1 MYDKDCEHAGAR
13 ARRHSAATQNRPTG
27 PRGSQLHA
35 TMNDFYNYKKFAI
48 LYVDDEEKSLKYF
61 VRAFGEHFRI
71 FTATNAKDGLKLLEE
86 HKEEIGLL
94 MTDQRMPGEKGV
106 WLLERARQLKPQI
119 IRILATAYADMEA
132 AIAAVNTGAIYK
144 YVTKPWVP
152 PELEN
157 TLKRGLDFF
166 MVQRERDQLLRE
178 KMSVL
183 HNMMIA
189 DRIVSLGLL
198 AAGLSHHIR
207 NSLVAVKT
215 FLDLAPAKM
224 EEEKMDLSGLR
235 NPDFWKE
242 YYQNVQG
249 QVEKI
254 NNMLKDL
261 WTASEK
267 PTFEFR
273 DTVHL
278 HTIVSDVTAQLKD
291 GFEAK
296 GIRLEN
302 QIPET
307 LPVLRVDKPK
317 IYRLF
322 ELLLKDEI
330 ASLPAGSRIQFSAK
344 ADTARTDEQQYVEI
358 EVSDNGP
365 GLPKEALRLVFDP
378 FVVRS
383 DSPMEYGIHLMAC
396 YFIVHHHGGQIHA
409 HSEDGQ
415 GTTFAIRLPTN
426 PSQTP
431 VTQKT
436 DTDFLQKVIL
446 NDSLWEKLIST
457 E

>member
-1 MYDKDCEHAGAR
+1 MEHLYD
-13 ARRHSAATQNRPTG
+13 
-27 PRGSQLHA
+27 
-35 TMNDFYNYKKFAI
+35 YKKHAI

-61 VRAFGEHFRI
+61 TRAFEEQFQI
-71 FTATNAKDGLKLLEE
+71 LTAANAQDGLKLLEA
-86 HKEEIGLL
+86 HKDEIGLL

-106 WLLERARQLKPQI
+106 WLLERARQLRPRI
-119 IRILATAYADMEA
+119 IRILATAYSDMDA

-144 YVTKPWVP
+144 YVTKPWDP
-152 PELEN
+152 PQLET
-157 TLKRGLDFF
+157 TLKRGLEFF

-207 NSLVAVKT
+207 NALVAVKT
-215 FLDLAPAKM
+215 FLDLAPAKL
-224 EEEKMDLSGLR
+224 EEEKVELDSLR

-249 QVEKI
+249 QIGKI

-267 PTFEFR
+267 PAFEFSDR
-273 DTVHL
+273 VRL
-278 HTIVSDVTAQLKD
+278 HTVMA
-291 GFEAK
+291 
-296 GIRLEN
+296 
-302 QIPET
+302 ET
-307 LPVLRVDKPK
+307 LELLKEGLTAKNITVENSIPDSLPTMNVDKFK
-317 IYRLF
+317 FYRLF

-330 ASLPAGSRIQFSAK
+330 ASLPAGSRITLSASLLNGAR
-344 ADTARTDEQQYVEI
+344 ADKQEI
-358 EVSDNGP
+358 EVLVGDNGP

-396 YFIVHHHGGQIHA
+396 YFIVHHHGGRINA

-415 GTTFAIRLPTN
+415 GTTFTLRLPTN
-426 PSQTP
+426 PNLLPPAQDK
-431 VTQKT
+431 QE
-436 DTDFLQKVIL
+436 FLQKVL
-446 NDSLWEKLIST
+446 LSDSLWEKLITS